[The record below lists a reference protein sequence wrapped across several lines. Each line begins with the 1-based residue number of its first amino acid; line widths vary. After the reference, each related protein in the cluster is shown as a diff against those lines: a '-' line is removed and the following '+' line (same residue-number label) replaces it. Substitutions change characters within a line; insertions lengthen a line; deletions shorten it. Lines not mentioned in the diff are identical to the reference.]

1 MTKKRKKTNYEPPF
15 AKDISMNFAKGQVHP
30 MGVCKSG
37 GLPYYSCAVG
47 PGIQLPC
54 TPGGTPDVS
63 ACSPVGGYH
72 TQPACRT
79 GMVAATVCISGQG
92 QQ

>member
-1 MTKKRKKTNYEPPF
+1 MIKKTKNYEPPF

-37 GLPYYSCAVG
+37 GLPYYDCAVG
-47 PGIQLPC
+47 PGIQPTC
-54 TPGGTPDVS
+54 VGTGGAPDVS
-63 ACSPVGGYH
+63 SCSPLGGYH

-79 GMVAATVCISGQG
+79 GMIAATVCISGQG